1 MDETFFPEFQSGLI
15 WIQTVF
21 ANVNKDRKRERD
33 WYMHILSG
41 KSKCIDRSTS
51 RERER
56 ERERDVCYFLIS
68 SFFNSE
74 NSSMYFIFA
83 KNSDRR
89 DTLLTAFAQMES
101 KRKVFWFSEGR
112 IHR

>member
-1 MDETFFPEFQSGLI
+1 MDETYFPEFHSGLI
-15 WIQTVF
+15 WIQAVF

-41 KSKCIDRSTS
+41 KSMHRQVEREREI
-51 RERER
+51 ERER
-56 ERERDVCYFLIS
+56 ERERDVCTFLIS

-74 NSSMYFIFA
+74 NSVYVFQSFVFIFA

-89 DTLLTAFAQMES
+89 DVL
-101 KRKVFWFSEGR
+101 
-112 IHR
+112 HY

>member
-21 ANVNKDRKRERD
+21 ANVNKDRKRERETGTCT
-33 WYMHILSG
+33 SFRENQ
-41 KSKCIDRSTS
+41 SASTDRQVE

-56 ERERDVCYFLIS
+56 ERERDVCYYLIS

-74 NSSMYFIFA
+74 NSSMYF
-83 KNSDRR
+83 
-89 DTLLTAFAQMES
+89 
-101 KRKVFWFSEGR
+101 KVSCLSLQKILIDE
-112 IHR
+112 IHY